1 MSVTS
6 AGYIQTVNIDT
17 STTTGMIIGQ
27 TNANAITIGSS
38 IPGRTPSIVID
49 TQSTLNT
56 QAAPAISI
64 GTSASAKTIKIGNST
79 NTVVVSAITFG
90 AETINNFT
98 GVTGSGNIAIGN
110 LMTSGSIG
118 IGNSSSRTGQI
129 NIGAGATSSGQIA
142 IGSGGSSIVNIR
154 IGNGGSGA
162 TGTIQ
167 LGALNVATGIVG
179 QLNISQP
186 ITLYTLP
193 NANTSTS
200 TLLNTS
206 AISFT
211 FGATTTFVAT
221 KVGDTYVA
229 SLGSNSPVFIEGADT
244 SVMIVILQ
252 NTGVYMLSYSVRFSA
267 TASSTPVKTVQAYI
281 LSGTATNAYSIP
293 YQCQYA
299 SNIQTYPSPFA
310 AFLTTQPAFNGSTT
324 AFINGANS
332 VNNAVTLKTVVGYGS
347 ANSGGQ
353 GCFIQ
358 GGTANNYMII
368 TRIA

>member
-6 AGYIQTVNIDT
+6 ATYFQSANIDT
-17 STTTGMIIGQ
+17 STATGMNIGQ
-27 TNANAITIGSS
+27 FNANAITIGSS
-38 IPGRTPSIVID
+38 NPGRTPSIVID
-49 TQSTLNT
+49 TLSTLNT

-79 NTVVVSAITFG
+79 NTVVVAALTFG

-98 GVTGSGNIAIGN
+98 GVTGTGNIAIGN
-110 LMTSGSIG
+110 LQTSGSIG
-118 IGNSSSRTGQI
+118 IGNSAARTGQI
-129 NIGAGATSSGQIA
+129 NIGVGVTSSGPIN

-154 IGNGGSGA
+154 IGNGGTGA
-162 TGTIQ
+162 TGTVF
-167 LGALNVATGIVG
+167 LGALNVATTIAGG
-179 QLNISQP
+179 LTLGSNITCS
-186 ITLYTLP
+186 TLP
-193 NANTSTS
+193 NANTSTA
-200 TLLNTS
+200 TLLNTP

-211 FGATTTFVAT
+211 FGATTTFTAT

-310 AFLTTQPAFNGSTT
+310 AFLTTQPAFNGATT
-324 AFINGANS
+324 AFINGAAS
-332 VNNAVTLKTVVGYGS
+332 ANNAVTLKTVVGYGS